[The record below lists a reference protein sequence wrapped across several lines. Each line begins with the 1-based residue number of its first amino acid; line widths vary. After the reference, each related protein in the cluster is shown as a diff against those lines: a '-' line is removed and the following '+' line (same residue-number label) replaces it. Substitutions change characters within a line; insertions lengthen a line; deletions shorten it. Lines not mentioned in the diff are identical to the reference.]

1 MVRALLACCLGFLC
15 IHLLARSG
23 EGQWP
28 ANQAALSDTVEEIL
42 NDNAIPGA
50 VVLMRQGDQQW
61 LAAFGVADLKTKQ
74 PMKADM
80 AFRIGSN
87 TKTMTGTVILQ
98 LVQEG
103 KLKLDDKV
111 SKFFDDVPQGD
122 QVTIADLLEMRSG
135 INTYSELKSFNRT
148 LDEHPEKAFT
158 PQELIQ
164 MGIEQPAMFKPG
176 TEYFYSN
183 TNYVM
188 LGVLIERLTG
198 MKLEEAYAK
207 RIFQPLKLTRTSLPA
222 EDDNQLPQPFAHG
235 YLFGTNEDPDL
246 TKDQQKE
253 ALAGKLLPT
262 DVTNANP
269 SWAWAAG
276 GAISTATDLA
286 DYVEALVGGGLLD
299 DKMQAKRLES
309 IRTNNPNDPQSAGY
323 GLGIAKLGPM
333 LGHDG
338 SLPGYQSFMGHDPKT
353 GLTLIVLANLQAT
366 PAGEQAAN
374 IIARELLQAPAPAE

>member
-1 MVRALLACCLGFLC
+1 MRSRGILVGGLLALFSAAFVSSCF
-15 IHLLARSG
+15 A
-23 EGQWP
+23 QWP
-28 ANQAALSDTVEEIL
+28 ANQAALADQVQQL
-42 NDNAIPGA
+42 LKDNAIPGA
-50 VVLMRQGDQQW
+50 VVLMRQGDNQW

-74 PMKADM
+74 PMQTDM

-111 SKFFDDVPQGD
+111 SQFFDDVPQGD
-122 QVTIADLLEMRSG
+122 QVTIANLLEMRSG
-135 INTYSELKSFNRT
+135 INTYSELKSFNRM
-148 LDEHPEKAFT
+148 LDQQPDKVFT
-158 PQELIQ
+158 PEQLIKL
-164 MGIEQPAMFKPG
+164 GTEQPAMFKPG

-198 MKLEEAYAK
+198 KSLEEAFQE
-207 RIFQPLKLTRTSLPA
+207 RIFQPLKMTRTSMPA
-222 EDDNQLPQPFAHG
+222 DNNNQLPAPYARG
-235 YLFGTNEDPDL
+235 YMFGTNENPEL
-246 TKDQQKE
+246 SPEDQRK
-253 ALAGKLLPT
+253 ALAGQLLPS
-262 DVTNANP
+262 DWTNANP

-286 DYVEALVGGGLLD
+286 AYVEAMVVGGLLNE
-299 DKMQAKRLES
+299 KMQAQRLES
-309 IRTNNPNDPQSAGY
+309 IRSNNPAAPNATGY

-338 SLPGYQSFMGHDPKT
+338 SLPGYQSFMGHDPQT
-353 GLTLIVLANLQAT
+353 GLTLIVLANLQEV
-366 PAGEQAAN
+366 PAGEGAAN
-374 IIARELLQAPAPAE
+374 VIAKALLGVPAD

>member
-1 MVRALLACCLGFLC
+1 MRRSSIWVGSFLALFIAIFVTPCY
-15 IHLLARSG
+15 
-23 EGQWP
+23 GQWP
-28 ANQAALSDTVEEIL
+28 ANQAALAGQVEQL
-42 NDNAIPGA
+42 LKDNAIPGA
-50 VVLMRQGDQQW
+50 VVLMRKGDQQW
-61 LAAFGVADLKTKQ
+61 LQAFGVADLKTSQ

-103 KLKLDDKV
+103 KIKLDDKV
-111 SKFFDDVPQGD
+111 SKFFEGVPQGD
-122 QVTIADLLEMRSG
+122 EVTIADLLEMRSG

-148 LDEHPEKAFT
+148 LDQHPEKSFT
-158 PQELIQ
+158 PQQLIQ
-164 MGIEQPAMFKPG
+164 LGIEQPAMFKPG

-222 EDDNQLPQPFAHG
+222 EGDDKLPAPFARG
-235 YLFGTNEDPDL
+235 YLFGTNENPEL

-286 DYVEALVGGGLLD
+286 DYVEALVAGGLLN
-299 DKMQAKRLES
+299 DKMQTMRLES
-309 IRTNNPNDPQSAGY
+309 IRSNNPAAPNATGY

-353 GLTLIVLANLQAT
+353 GLTLIVLANLQEV
-366 PAGEQAAN
+366 PAGEGAAN
-374 IIARELLQAPAPAE
+374 VIAKVLLGVPAD